1 MSIIHYAQVQQVQV
15 LTLHRLQIR
24 GNMIKIKKSNEI
36 WWKICEWNCN
46 NNYSVEMEDGE
57 KWFTATP
64 CTPKSQFLFA
74 LTFSEHIL

>member
-1 MSIIHYAQVQQVQV
+1 
-15 LTLHRLQIR
+15 
-24 GNMIKIKKSNEI
+24 MIKIKKSNEI

-64 CTPKSQFLFA
+64 CTPKAQFLFA